1 MPEGS
6 TGQYVAYT
14 FYRVDPAWRRDA
26 AMVAP
31 DRNRDKDEF
40 AAVVDAFSER
50 FDHLRAYTVTGTRGD
65 CDFFLWK
72 ITERFEDLLELGAA
86 LNGTSLAGWLETPY
100 SYLATTKA
108 SQYTSAR
115 KARKI
120 TPHGLPYLVV
130 YPFVKVR
137 PWYALSEEERQR
149 AMDEHIRIGREE
161 FPGIK
166 NHTTYSFG
174 IDDQEFM
181 TAFECE
187 EPADFM
193 HLMLRLRDSEASR
206 YTERDTPIFVG
217 KHVAIR
223 EALAALDGASARVE
237 A

>member
-1 MPEGS
+1 ME
-6 TGQYVAYT
+6 GQYVAYT
-14 FYRVDPAWRRDA
+14 FYRADPAWRRLPLEERQAMKDA
-26 AMVAP
+26 
-31 DRNRDKDEF
+31 F
-40 AAVVDAFSER
+40 AEVVDDFSES
-50 FDHLRAYTVTGTRGD
+50 FDHLRAYTTAGVRPET
-65 CDFFLWK
+65 DFFLWK
-72 ITERFEDLLELGAA
+72 ITERYDALGELGAA
-86 LNGTSLAGWLETPY
+86 LNGTALAGWLETPY

-137 PWYALSEEERQR
+137 PWYSLTEDERQR
-149 AMDEHIRIGREE
+149 AMDEHIAIGREE

-217 KHVAIR
+217 QHVTIR
-223 EALAALDGASARVE
+223 EALAALDGASARVQL
-237 A
+237 